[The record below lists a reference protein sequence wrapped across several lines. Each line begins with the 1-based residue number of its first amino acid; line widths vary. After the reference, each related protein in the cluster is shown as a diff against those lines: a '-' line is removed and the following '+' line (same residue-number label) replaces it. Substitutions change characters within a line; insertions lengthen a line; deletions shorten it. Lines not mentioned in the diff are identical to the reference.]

1 MDDLLTHV
9 RDRCL
14 VSIRRGDVD
23 DNSIQAYLLQASSEL
38 VLLQYVYDFNLDGL
52 MLLRV
57 ADISE
62 VSRTATDR
70 FQDDLLR
77 SEGLKARVPFH
88 LMVDLSGWRAAISD
102 LARAH
107 RLLILECEH
116 LADPKFV
123 IGRVLNM
130 GAEAVSMESFTGTA
144 RWNERPEVLS
154 YEDITAC
161 QVGTNY
167 CNVYERYFKRAAP

>member
-14 VSIRRGDVD
+14 VSIRRDEVD
-23 DNSIQAYLLQASSEL
+23 DNSIQAYVLQASREL

-88 LMVDLSGWRAAISD
+88 FAIDLSGWRTAISD
-102 LARAH
+102 LARTH
-107 RLLILECEH
+107 QLLILECEH
-116 LADPKFV
+116 LDDPKFV
-123 IGRVLNM
+123 IGRVM
-130 GAEAVSMESFTGTA
+130 SVGADAVSMESFTGTA
-144 RWNERPEVLS
+144 RWNERPQVLS

-161 QVGTNY
+161 QAETNY